1 MKVCPYLG
9 KVDDQETPILYPS
22 EVNGCSQG
30 MKLFVPVL
38 QHQQDYCLSRYQDC
52 PAFSDK
58 QQANSIRS
66 MELPRV
72 EMHGNRKAQSILI
85 LAVVG
90 LGIFLIYW
98 ISIRNAMTTSQE
110 GNQTLPT
117 SAYSIAAANTVLP
130 ENGKS
135 FSPVPTITDPPV
147 IRSTDT
153 LAAPTRVPIVGLET
167 PIGTDVKLLI
177 HRLKTGENFDLLERQ
192 YNTTTEAIKWV
203 NFELPVPLWENWLI
217 VIPVNSSF
225 IDPVLP
231 AFQAYEV
238 TGGDA
243 EVEGLVRELEV
254 QEDLFLLYNDLYQG
268 QVLPDGS
275 WVLIPH
281 TRER

>member
-1 MKVCPYLG
+1 
-9 KVDDQETPILYPS
+9 
-22 EVNGCSQG
+22 
-30 MKLFVPVL
+30 
-38 QHQQDYCLSRYQDC
+38 
-52 PAFSDK
+52 
-58 QQANSIRS
+58 
-66 MELPRV
+66 
-72 EMHGNRKAQSILI
+72 MHGNRKARSILI

-117 SAYSIAAANTVLP
+117 SAYSIAAANTAVP

-243 EVEGLVRELEV
+243 EVEDLVRELEV